1 MRLFFNWHTVG
12 ESGHS
17 SFHPEGW
24 AQVGKPGPR
33 NVHKDFV
40 GSNWKLAGVG
50 IDQAG
55 EIQDPE
61 TR

>member
-1 MRLFFNWHTVG
+1 MG

-17 SFHPEGW
+17 SFHTEGW

-33 NVHKDFV
+33 NAHKDFV